1 MRIVKNSE
9 ASLFD
14 NYVATMLQFDNKRNN
29 QFLVKTAGDRVSF
42 FRKLLGIGDD
52 VVDIGNRSARYGDKA
67 LDAERAAKVGVDA
80 TEAVSRS
87 GIDIAEVFVDGA
99 AGAKA
104 LAFDIQTSARQ
115 LQQDGR
121 NISNLEEFLH
131 QEIRNSPHVTAAGKA
146 NPDDIIRYLS
156 GEEVRAAVRSS
167 TEVVRAM
174 GLLDDVQ
181 ADALLRGEHIPA
193 GGGLTP
199 VNQGQRLSTSDM
211 HADDMALLAERG
223 FLPNKRYVWD
233 DKLRG
238 WVELGADGRTAVPG
252 SQHII
257 RAEEGRRL
265 LTVDEVTDWVNA
277 TRGVQDRVPRQ
288 TIDVVDVVNTPTHRA
303 LTNGDY
309 RGFSDI
315 AGNMHSSPAW
325 RRLTAEQRQAA
336 DYFIRQGAELSDSTR
351 KLVAA
356 GERVRSVR
364 SQAELDRAIAEFAEA
379 AADLQRK
386 QQYYGRAY
394 EDARRQGLEAALPH
408 IAHME
413 SVVGRY
419 ADEAAEVIRIER
431 EALNAERAA
440 HNGRVDDFNNAQR
453 AGESGLAERLAKL
466 EADEVA
472 LKARQEKLVADEAA
486 LEAQRAADAAAPRP
500 TGGEPDPKS
509 VRGQTN
515 AASEG
520 AVDDLAAAK
529 RTLEEAHIANG
540 KTPAQARA
548 LADEAFQVAGARS
561 GLSGTTKLALAGAGA
576 WGGWKWGVWGKLAA
590 LLGIGIGGYALYNY
604 LSDDE
609 EDSSGATGGGG
620 PGGGS
625 GGGRR
630 DYGHRVADPTTG
642 EPTTVSRIYQQG
654 RWEDLNTLLNNSPGD
669 IALHDAVRSAYGKS
683 YKVELPGPFDGEGQD
698 LRYAFINRTLG
709 ARGPIDRE
717 GLNRSALI
725 ELVYSSLMDPQTGGA
740 QYDHYLTKVTKNP
753 ITRRPN
759 AQMALNEA
767 FEEVMGKGLYERGLF
782 GGTGPG
788 RRRTRRDMAGRSLNA
803 GPGYAGAP
811 AQDMSRAER
820 GALRRRYNRTAEDES
835 RFDEIKKFTELS
847 MNSINNDDT
856 SEFFNKKADKF
867 SNSYYKDAVNGL
879 SGGDEE
885 LKSYY
890 TGLGRLYNKK
900 RKKPKA
906 DYDKLYDVSEG
917 TGVDLIHAAHPKAI
931 VVLDSIGRGGLV
943 ENGLEQKRQTHG
955 VALSTPTGNFR
966 ANYAWLRDAL
976 NKTSK

>member
-14 NYVATMLQFDNKRNN
+14 DYVATMLQFDNKRNN

-42 FRKLLGIGDD
+42 FKKLLGIGDD
-52 VVDIGNRSARYGDKA
+52 VVDFGSRSARYGDD
-67 LDAERAAKVGVDA
+67 LDARAA
-80 TEAVSRS
+80 AVADDTVSALAR
-87 GIDIAEVFVDGA
+87 
-99 AGAKA
+99 AGADPASVFTGANPKASAEA
-104 LAFDIQTSARQ
+104 LALEIQAKAKAAKERGESITNVQ
-115 LQQDGR
+115 
-121 NISNLEEFLH
+121 EFLH
-131 QEIRNSPHVTAAGKA
+131 DVIKQSDHVTVAGRA
-146 NPDDIIRYLS
+146 DPDSIIRYLS
-156 GEEVRAAVRSS
+156 GDGSVRVVRSG
-167 TEVVRAM
+167 TEVVHAT
-174 GLLDDVQ
+174 GLLDSAK
-181 ADALLRGEHIPA
+181 ADALLRGEGAA
-193 GGGLTP
+193 GRSGAGRITEFP
-199 VNQGQRLSTSDM
+199 TTNI
-211 HADDMALLAERG
+211 HPDDMALLAERG
-223 FLPNKRYVWD
+223 FLPNKTYVWN

-238 WVELGADGRTAVPG
+238 WVELGADGRVAAPG

-257 RAEEGRRL
+257 RAGEGRRL
-265 LTVDEVTDWVNA
+265 LTADEAADWLNA
-277 TRGVQDRVPRQ
+277 TGRQSRSEIVPRQ
-288 TIDVVDVVNTPTHRA
+288 TTDVVLVNTPTHRA

-356 GERVRSVR
+356 GERVRNVR
-364 SQAELDRAIAEFAEA
+364 SQAELDRAVAEFAEA
-379 AADLQRK
+379 AVDLQRK

-419 ADEAAEVIRIER
+419 ADEAAEAIRIEK
-431 EALNAERAA
+431 EALAELRATLNSNIDEVNA
-440 HNGRVDDFNNAQR
+440 AQR
-453 AGESGLAERLAKL
+453 AGASDLAAQEAKLAEK
-466 EADEVA
+466 VA
-472 LKARQEKLVADEAA
+472 AYETRQAKLVADEAA

-548 LADEAFQVAGARS
+548 LADEAFQALGART
-561 GLSGTTKLALAGAGA
+561 GLSGTTKLALASAGA

-590 LLGIGIGGYALYNY
+590 LLGIGVGGYALYNY
-604 LSDDE
+604 LTDDE

-630 DYGHRVADPTTG
+630 EYGHRVADPTTG

-669 IALHDAVRSAYGKS
+669 IALHDAVRNAYGKS
-683 YKVELPGPFDGEGQD
+683 YKVELPGPFDGEGQN

-788 RRRTRRDMAGRSLNA
+788 RRRTRRDMAGRSLSA

-820 GALRRRYNRTAEDES
+820 RALRRRYNRTAEDES